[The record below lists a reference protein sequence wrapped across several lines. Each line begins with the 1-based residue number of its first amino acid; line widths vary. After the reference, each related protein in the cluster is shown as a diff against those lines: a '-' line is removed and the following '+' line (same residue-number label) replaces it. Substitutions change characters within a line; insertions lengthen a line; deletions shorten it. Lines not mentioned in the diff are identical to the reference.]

1 MDVLTVKKW
10 VSSFIL
16 LLLIISCLSCGGGED
31 KGPVQN
37 PPTVTITGPN
47 DFSTHIQG
55 DVIQFTGRAE
65 DAEDGALSGDSLV
78 WTSSIDG
85 RIGTGASLKKLIS
98 AGQHTITL
106 TATDSKG
113 AAASAS
119 ITVIV
124 SSIIQTG

>member
-1 MDVLTVKKW
+1 MDVLRAEKG
-10 VSSFIL
+10 VSCFIL
-16 LLLIISCLSCGGGED
+16 LLLFISCLSCGGGEE

-37 PPTVTITGPN
+37 PPTVSITGPN
-47 DFSTHIQG
+47 DFVTHIQG
-55 DVIQFTGRAE
+55 DVIRFTGTAE

-85 RIGTGASLKKLIS
+85 RIGTGASLNKALS

-113 AAASAS
+113 VTASAS

>member
-1 MDVLTVKKW
+1 MDVLTVKKRGSC
-10 VSSFIL
+10 VIL
-16 LLLIISCLSCGGGED
+16 LLLFISCMSCGGGEE
-31 KGPVQN
+31 KGPAQN

-55 DVIQFTGRAE
+55 DVIHFSGTAE
-65 DAEDGALSGDSLV
+65 DVEDGVLIGDSLV

-85 RIGTGASLKKLIS
+85 QIGTGTSFKKALS

-113 AAASAS
+113 AAVSTS
-119 ITVIV
+119 ITVIL

>member
-1 MDVLTVKKW
+1 MSVLMTKKW
-10 VSSFIL
+10 RSRFIFLPLFIL
-16 LLLIISCLSCGGGED
+16 CLSCGGGEEQ
-31 KGPVQN
+31 GPAQKA
-37 PPTVTITGPN
+37 PAVTITSPN

-55 DVIQFTGRAE
+55 DVIHFACTAE
-65 DAEDGALSGDSLV
+65 DPQEGPLGGASLV

-85 RIGTGASLKKLIS
+85 QIGTGASFEKVLS

-106 TATDSKG
+106 TATNSKG
-113 AAASAS
+113 ASASAS